1 MVNKS
6 ERLGVRFSV
15 EDMKLIDKVSKRA
28 GMWPATWVREIVILE
43 LIRQGE
49 RKSHSST
56 IKGRKR

>member
-1 MVNKS
+1 MNKS
-6 ERLGVRFSV
+6 ERLGVRFSA
-15 EDMKLIDKVSKRA
+15 EDMKLIDKVSKRS

>member
-1 MVNKS
+1 MGKG

-15 EDMKLIDKVSKRA
+15 EDMKLIDRVSKRV

-49 RKSHSST
+49 RRSHSSN
-56 IKGRKR
+56 IKGRAR